1 MLRKLYAGVLVALLI
16 FFSLLP
22 IKASSISSIDEDE
35 GYDAISIK
43 YLKAHLNFLASNLL
57 EGREAAS
64 RGYDLAAS
72 YSVSLFD
79 QWGLTPIIETNNG
92 KSFLQT
98 FPVLEITSKNNETL
112 QIITN
117 QNETQITQDF
127 SNRIDFLIS
136 RASNTTSL
144 SAPIVFAGYGLV
156 VPEIKYD
163 DYLGVDVKNKIVVV
177 MSHAPGEGDEK
188 SYFYKLENR
197 NRFFNGAE
205 VSEKQRNAQE
215 RGALAVLM
223 VNDPLGKHSPIFT
236 NFATNMTRKPANNI
250 NAPTPRR
257 RMVLADYQNASS
269 NIPVINIS
277 EAVAGAIFKDV
288 DLNLLDL
295 QQELNSRLKSVSRN
309 LIGKQVKISLE
320 VEQKLLNTTNVV
332 GTIEGSD
339 PLLKKEYVVIGA
351 HLDHDGTRDGYIWN
365 GADDDASGSSAVL
378 ELARAFSL
386 LKEKPKRSIIF
397 CLWGAEEKGLLGSE
411 YFVERSPV
419 PLEKIS
425 AMIQLDMIGRDVE
438 PRPNQLQGKEKP
450 QDLRKYIYTEIGTQ
464 AQEIGRILMQANK
477 LVGLELNHEVN
488 AKVSGGSDHY
498 SFWKKKIPILS
509 VDDGVFHPDYHQPS
523 DTAEKINFEKM
534 VLVTQLTYLV
544 GREIANYPNKIEWD
558 DKITSVDR

>member
-1 MLRKLYAGVLVALLI
+1 MLRKSCAGVLVTLLV

-22 IKASSISSIDEDE
+22 LPIRASSIDEDE
-35 GYDAISIK
+35 GYQAISIK
-43 YLKAHLNFLASNLL
+43 YLKAHLSFLASNLL
-57 EGREAAS
+57 EGREATS
-64 RGYDLAAS
+64 RGYDIAAA
-72 YSVSLFD
+72 YAVSLFE
-79 QWGLTPIIETNNG
+79 QWGLTPVIETSSG
-92 KSFLQT
+92 KGFLQT
-98 FPVLEITSKNNETL
+98 FSVLEINSKNNETL

-127 SNRIDFLIS
+127 SNRIDFLVS

-144 SAPIVFAGYGLV
+144 TAPIVFAGYGLV
-156 VPEIKYD
+156 IPEIKYD
-163 DYLGVDVKNKIVVV
+163 DYAGVDVKNKVVV
-177 MSHAPGEGDEK
+177 IMGHAPGEGDEK

-205 VSEKQRNAQE
+205 VFEKQRNAQE
-215 RGALAVLM
+215 RGALAVLL
-223 VNDPLGKHSPIFT
+223 VNDPLGKHQSSFT
-236 NFATNMTRKPANNI
+236 NLASNVTRKPTNNI

-257 RMVLADYQNASS
+257 RMVLAGSQDSSS
-269 NIPVINIS
+269 NIPIINVS
-277 EAVAGAIFKDV
+277 ETVANAVFKELDF
-288 DLNLLDL
+288 NLLDL

-309 LIGKQVKISLE
+309 LIGKQIKLNLE

-332 GTIEGSD
+332 GVIEGSD
-339 PLLKKEYVVIGA
+339 FLLKNEYVVIGA

-386 LKEKPKRSIIF
+386 LKQKPKRSIIF

-411 YFVERSPV
+411 YFVERPIV
-419 PLEKIS
+419 PLEKMS

-450 QDLRKYIYTEIGTQ
+450 KDLRKYIYTEIGTQ
-464 AQEIGRILMQANK
+464 AQEIGEILFQVNK
-477 LVGLELNHEVN
+477 TVGLELNHEIN

-498 SFWKKKIPILS
+498 PFWKKKIPILS

-523 DTAEKINFEKM
+523 DTMEKINFDKM
-534 VLVTQLTYLV
+534 VLVTQLAYLV
-544 GREIANYPNKIEWD
+544 GREVANYPNKIKWD
-558 DKITSVDR
+558 DKITSPDR